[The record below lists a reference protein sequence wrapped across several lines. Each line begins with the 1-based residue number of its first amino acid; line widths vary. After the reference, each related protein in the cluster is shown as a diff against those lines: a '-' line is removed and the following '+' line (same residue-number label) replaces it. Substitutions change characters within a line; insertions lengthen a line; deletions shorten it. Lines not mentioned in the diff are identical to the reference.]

1 MSKDPREGLKL
12 RLGYEVAREIERTP
26 VIAPGVSDA
35 AVRAVSSVLYQRLQD
50 QIIDDNPTAQ
60 ILEERIRDIN
70 ITNIASE
77 NNINKADLIA
87 VLQSGGFQGPPGD
100 KGDKGDK
107 GDPGDQ
113 GPPGAPSS
121 GPSGGSGSGRPAR
134 PGRSGGPAMDE
145 SSDSTK
151 RPPDDPPPP
160 PTKLRAMVN
169 PSAQAYAQNIA
180 LQAEIQGIREEMQK
194 QAKQAQIAQEVQNR
208 LIAANT
214 NPRTEIIRELQT
226 IIQPA
231 IPLPQAPAQHNEL
244 MTAFEQAMAN
254 QNHALGKTLERMGMS
269 MAEFVEHLKDKDKK
283 QVEDPVVT
291 GSSQQPPPPPP
302 GPAPAIHEK
311 SRSRSARPQEFTIA
325 TPRAQPPS
333 REDSLASTVR
343 YPTPE
348 PPRAQVARAIAREEL
363 NRSRSRGG
371 PTEPILPIAEED
383 VVSRGRQMARKP
395 EGPMADRAKALLKK
409 QEHGVTMGE
418 SKIHLGRFAKN
429 FAQVKQKARNAE
441 QAASVPPPPKQK
453 TYDEIE
459 KEVEEV
465 VPDPTDTRLRKKAQ
479 FPAGAFLKRE
489 RLDSE
494 GRKSLRY
501 QGMPIRV

>member
-1 MSKDPREGLKL
+1 MSKDPRDGLKL
-12 RLGYEVAREIERTP
+12 RLGYEVARDIERTP
-26 VIAPGVSDA
+26 VIALGVSDA
-35 AVRAVSSVLYQRLQD
+35 AVRAVNSVLYQRLQD

-77 NNINKADLIA
+77 NNINKQDLIA

-100 KGDKGDK
+100 KGDKGD
-107 GDPGDQ
+107 PGDQ
-113 GPPGAPSS
+113 GPPGTPGPSS
-121 GPSGGSGSGRPAR
+121 GPSGGSGSGRPPR

-145 SSDSTK
+145 TSDSTK

-169 PSAQAYAQNIA
+169 PNAQAYAQNIA
-180 LQAEIQGIREEMQK
+180 LQAEIQGIREEMQR

-226 IIQPA
+226 IIQPT
-231 IPLPQAPAQHNEL
+231 IPVPQAPQQHNEL
-244 MTAFEQAMAN
+244 MTAFQQAMAN
-254 QNHALGKTLERMGMS
+254 QNHNLGKTLERMGMS
-269 MAEFVEHLKDKDKK
+269 MAEFVEHMKEKDRKP
-283 QVEDPVVT
+283 VEDPVVT
-291 GSSQQPPPPPP
+291 GSGQPPPPPP
-302 GPAPAIHEK
+302 PPPPALVREK
-311 SRSRSARPQEFTIA
+311 SRSRSARPEEFTIA

-333 REDSLASTVR
+333 REASMASTVR
-343 YPTPE
+343 YPSPE
-348 PPRAQVARAIAREEL
+348 PEAPRAQVARTIAREEL

-371 PTEPILPIAEED
+371 PTEPILPIAEEE
-383 VVSRGRQMARKP
+383 VVSRGRQMTHKP
-395 EGPMADRAKALLKK
+395 KGPMADKAKALLKK

-441 QAASVPPPPKQK
+441 KAASVPPPKPK
-453 TYDEIE
+453 TYDDIVL
-459 KEVEEV
+459 EVDEV
-465 VPDPTDTRLRKKAQ
+465 VPDPTDTRLRKKPQ
-479 FPAGAFLKRE
+479 FPAGAFIKRE
-489 RLDSE
+489 RLDSQ
-494 GRKSLRY
+494 GRTSLRY

>member
-1 MSKDPREGLKL
+1 MKDPRDGLKL

-35 AVRAVSSVLYQRLQD
+35 AVRAVNSVLYQRLQD

-87 VLQSGGFQGPPGD
+87 VLQSGGFWGPPGG

-231 IPLPQAPAQHNEL
+231 IPLPQAPAQHYEL

-269 MAEFVEHLKDKDKK
+269 MAEFVEHMKDKDKK
-283 QVEDPVVT
+283 QVEDPVAT
-291 GSSQQPPPPPP
+291 GSDQQPPPPPP
-302 GPAPAIHEK
+302 PAIHEK

>member
-1 MSKDPREGLKL
+1 MSRDPRDGLKL

-26 VIAPGVSDA
+26 IISLGVQDA
-35 AVRAVSSVLYQRLQD
+35 AVKAINSVLYQRLQD
-50 QIIDDNPTAQ
+50 QIVDDNPTAQ

-121 GPSGGSGSGRPAR
+121 GPSGGSGSGRPPR

-269 MAEFVEHLKDKDKK
+269 MAEFVEHLKDNDKK

-348 PPRAQVARAIAREEL
+348 PPRAEVARAIAREEL

-418 SKIHLGRFAKN
+418 SKIHLGR

>member
-1 MSKDPREGLKL
+1 MSKDPRDGLKL

-26 VIAPGVSDA
+26 VIAPGVIDVS
-35 AVRAVSSVLYQRLQD
+35 VRAVNSVLYQRLQD
-50 QIIDDNPTAQ
+50 QIIDDNPTAR
-60 ILEERIRDIN
+60 ILEERVRDIN

-87 VLQSGGFQGPPGD
+87 VLQSGGFQGPPGPP
-100 KGDKGDK
+100 GDK
-107 GDPGDQ
+107 GDPGNQ
-113 GPPGAPSS
+113 GPPGAPGPSS
-121 GPSGGSGSGRPAR
+121 GPSGGSGSGRPPR

-160 PTKLRAMVN
+160 PPPKMMAMVN
-169 PSAQAYAQNIA
+169 PNAQAYAQNIA
-180 LQAEIQGIREEMQK
+180 LQAEIQGVREEMQR
-194 QAKQAQIAQEVQNR
+194 QAKQQQIAQEVQNR
-208 LIAANT
+208 IIAANT

-226 IIQPA
+226 VIQPT
-231 IPLPQAPAQHNEL
+231 ILTPQAPPQHNEL

-269 MAEFVEHLKDKDKK
+269 MAEFVEHMKEKDKK
-283 QVEDPVVT
+283 PVEDPVVT

-302 GPAPAIHEK
+302 PPAPPIREK

-333 REDSLASTVR
+333 RDVSVASTIR

-348 PPRAQVARAIAREEL
+348 PPRAQVARTIAREEL

-371 PTEPILPIAEED
+371 APEPMLPIAEEE
-383 VVSRGRQMARKP
+383 VLSRGRQMTRKP
-395 EGPMADRAKALLKK
+395 EGPMAEKAKALLKK
-409 QEHGVTMGE
+409 QEQGINMGE
-418 SKIHLGRFAKN
+418 ARIHLGRFAKS
-429 FAQVKQKARNAE
+429 FAQVNQKSRSAE
-441 QAASVPPPPKQK
+441 QAASVPPPRKQK
-453 TYDEIE
+453 TYDDIE
-459 KEVEEV
+459 KEIEEV
-465 VPDPTDTRLRKKAQ
+465 VPDPTDTRLRKKQQ

-494 GRKSLRY
+494 GRRSLRY